1 MLAIVQTRN
10 TYQNGEV
17 FIMTSKQ
24 DEKRWQDTLDA
35 LESVKE
41 GKVIDGKKVHD
52 WLESWGTAQEQKRFD
67 GMRNL
72 DD

>member
-1 MLAIVQTRN
+1 MTR
-10 TYQNGEV
+10 E
-17 FIMTSKQ
+17 Q
-24 DEKRWQDTLDA
+24 DEEYWQDTLNA

-41 GKVIDGKKVHD
+41 GKVIDGEKVHD
-52 WLESWGTAQEQKRFD
+52 WLESWGTAQEKKRFD